1 MLDVWPANC
10 KGSVHKEGKQI
21 VSTIPLNYVWKQ
33 QFLILKAELSA
44 GEMFW
49 PKREEHISA
58 GYASDQLLPSGP
70 TNTLAFVSWVKPF
83 FSTTVEIQTV
93 NTQTCCF
100 TSKPALQ
107 NLNTK
112 DGQAVFLI
120 LQKQLKLKGKVI
132 FTERLH

>member
-93 NTQTCCF
+93 NTQTCSELLHLKTCF
-100 TSKPALQ
+100 AEFEHKRWSGSFSHL
-107 NLNTK
+107 
-112 DGQAVFLI
+112 
-120 LQKQLKLKGKVI
+120 
-132 FTERLH
+132 TEAT